1 MKHSFPLRVL
11 ARLVECPEQDLIN
24 HIAEIDEVIAANKV
38 FNKLITDGLHSLSKL
53 ISENDLLDLQEQYVD
68 CFDRGRQTSLHL
80 FEHVHGD
87 SRERGQAMVDL
98 LDTYKH
104 AGYLMDGKE
113 LPDHLAIVLEFASTL
128 DEKTSKS
135 FLSEMTH
142 IFDALYTSL
151 AKRNSLYA
159 WIIAAAIDFSGGKVK
174 LVELKP
180 VEATIDEEWAEPEA
194 FGGCST
200 KGQSKPEDVQ
210 PVHFVKRENA
220 QGVRT

>member
-1 MKHSFPLRVL
+1 MKHSFPLRAL
-11 ARLVECPEQDLIN
+11 ARLVEYPEQELVN
-24 HIAEIDEVIAANKV
+24 HISEIDDVINKNGV
-38 FNKLITDGLHSLSKL
+38 FNKSITSGLLNLTKL
-53 ISENDLLDLQEQYVD
+53 IRASDLLELQEQYVD

-98 LDTYKH
+98 LDTYKQT
-104 AGYLMDGKE
+104 GYLLDGKE
-113 LPDHLAIVLEFASTL
+113 LPDHLVVVLEFASTL
-128 DEKTSKS
+128 DEKIAKS

-142 IFDALYTSL
+142 IFDALYTGL

-159 WIIAAAIDFSGGKVK
+159 WIVAAAIDFSGEKVK

-180 VEATIDEEWAEPEA
+180 VETTMDEEWEEPAA

-200 KGQSKPEDVQ
+200 KGQGKPDEGQ
-210 PVHFVKRENA
+210 PVHFVKKVITEGARA
-220 QGVRT
+220 

>member
-1 MKHSFPLRVL
+1 MKHSFPLRAL
-11 ARLVECPEQDLIN
+11 ARLVEYPEQELVN
-24 HIAEIDEVIAANKV
+24 HISEIDDVINKNAV
-38 FNKLITDGLHSLSKL
+38 FNKSITSGLLDLTKL
-53 ISENDLLDLQEQYVD
+53 IRANDLLELQEQYVD

-98 LDTYKH
+98 LDTYKQT
-104 AGYLMDGKE
+104 GYVLDGKE
-113 LPDHLAIVLEFASTL
+113 LPDHLVIVLEFASTL
-128 DEKTSKS
+128 DEKTAKS

-142 IFDALYTSL
+142 IFDALYTGL

-159 WIIAAAIDFSGGKVK
+159 WIIAAAIDFSGEKVK

-180 VEATIDEEWAEPEA
+180 VETTMDEEWEEPAA

-200 KGQSKPEDVQ
+200 KGQSKPDEAQ
-210 PVHFVKRENA
+210 PVHFVKKGITEGA
-220 QGVRT
+220 QA

>member
-1 MKHSFPLRVL
+1 MKHSFPLRAL
-11 ARLVECPEQDLIN
+11 ARLVEYPEQELVN
-24 HIAEIDEVIAANKV
+24 HISEIDDVINKNGV
-38 FNKLITDGLHSLSKL
+38 FNKSITSGLLNLTKL
-53 ISENDLLDLQEQYVD
+53 IRASDLLELQEQYVD

-98 LDTYKH
+98 LDTYKQT
-104 AGYLMDGKE
+104 GYLLDGKE
-113 LPDHLAIVLEFASTL
+113 LPDHLVVVLEFASTL
-128 DEKTSKS
+128 DEKIAKS

-142 IFDALYTSL
+142 IFDALYTGL

-159 WIIAAAIDFSGGKVK
+159 WIVAAAIDFSGEKVK

-180 VEATIDEEWAEPEA
+180 VETTMDEEWEEPAA

-200 KGQSKPEDVQ
+200 KGQGKPDEAQ
-210 PVHFVKRENA
+210 PVHFVKKVITEGARA
-220 QGVRT
+220 

>member
-11 ARLVECPEQDLIN
+11 ARLVEYPEQDLVN

-98 LDTYKH
+98 LDTYKQN
-104 AGYLMDGKE
+104 L
-113 LPDHLAIVLEFASTL
+113 
-128 DEKTSKS
+128 
-135 FLSEMTH
+135 
-142 IFDALYTSL
+142 
-151 AKRNSLYA
+151 
-159 WIIAAAIDFSGGKVK
+159 
-174 LVELKP
+174 
-180 VEATIDEEWAEPEA
+180 
-194 FGGCST
+194 
-200 KGQSKPEDVQ
+200 
-210 PVHFVKRENA
+210 
-220 QGVRT
+220 

>member
-1 MKHSFPLRVL
+1 M
-11 ARLVECPEQDLIN
+11 
-24 HIAEIDEVIAANKV
+24 
-38 FNKLITDGLHSLSKL
+38 HSLSKL

-151 AKRNSLYA
+151 AKRNSL
-159 WIIAAAIDFSGGKVK
+159 
-174 LVELKP
+174 
-180 VEATIDEEWAEPEA
+180 
-194 FGGCST
+194 
-200 KGQSKPEDVQ
+200 
-210 PVHFVKRENA
+210 
-220 QGVRT
+220 

>member
-11 ARLVECPEQDLIN
+11 ARLVEYPEQDLIN
-24 HIAEIDEVIAANKV
+24 NIAEIDEVIAANKV

>member
-1 MKHSFPLRVL
+1 
-11 ARLVECPEQDLIN
+11 
-24 HIAEIDEVIAANKV
+24 
-38 FNKLITDGLHSLSKL
+38 
-53 ISENDLLDLQEQYVD
+53 
-68 CFDRGRQTSLHL
+68 
-80 FEHVHGD
+80 
-87 SRERGQAMVDL
+87 MVDL